1 MLDFKAL
8 TGIKIDKPDKISYE
22 SVRKTWD
29 IISKPIDGLGDFEK
43 IICRI
48 AAIQRTDRPDI
59 SKRAALI
66 FCADNGIVEE
76 GISQS
81 GKEITLSVARALG
94 SGISSACTLAKSAGV
109 TVIPVDVG
117 IDTDESILGIR
128 DMKVRK
134 GTENFLKAPAMTES
148 EALLAIE
155 HGIELVKEL
164 SNDGVKIISTGEM
177 GIGNTTTTS
186 AVLSALLNMDSDE
199 LTGRGAGLSD
209 EGLARKMLVIKEGTK
224 KYSFDNI
231 KDPKERAFEILRC
244 LGGLDI
250 AALSGAFIGGA
261 IFHVPMVIDG
271 VISSAAAL
279 IAETLLPGVRDYLV
293 PSHKGREKGNE
304 TALSKLGLDPL
315 INGNMALGEGTGAIM
330 LFPLLDSVM
339 FYYEHGAK
347 FSDYN
352 IDEYKRFDK

>member
-1 MLDFKAL
+1 MLDFKEL
-8 TGIKIDKPDKISYE
+8 TELKIDAPDREFFEK
-22 SVRKTWD
+22 VRKTWD
-29 IISKPIDGLGDFEK
+29 SISKPIDGLGDFEK
-43 IICRI
+43 TVCRI

-59 SKRAALI
+59 SKRAAVI

-109 TVIPVDVG
+109 TVVPVDVG
-117 IDTDESILGIR
+117 IDADESISGVR

-134 GTENFLKAPAMTES
+134 GTENFLKAPAMTER

-164 SNDGVKIISTGEM
+164 SDGGVKIISTGEM
-177 GIGNTTTTS
+177 GIGNTTTTT
-186 AVLSALLNMDSDE
+186 ATLSALLNMNPDE

-209 EGLARKMLVIKEGTK
+209 EGLARKRFVIKKGIE

-231 KDPKERAFEILRC
+231 KDPAEKAFEILRC

-261 IFHVPMVIDG
+261 LYHVPMVIDG
-271 VISSAAAL
+271 VISATAAL
-279 IAETLLPGVRDYLV
+279 VAEALLPGTKDCLI
-293 PSHKGREKGNE
+293 PSHKGREKGNAL
-304 TALSKLGLDPL
+304 ALSRLGLKPL
-315 INGNMALGEGTGAIM
+315 IGGNMALGEGTGAIM
-330 LFPLLDSVM
+330 LFPVLDIVL
-339 FYYEHGAK
+339 YYYRNGAK
-347 FSDYN
+347 FSDYH
-352 IDEYKRFDK
+352 IDEYRRLCK